1 MMITSTVEPTPQ
13 SDGIDLAVITGGA
26 AGGVPL
32 LIAVIVFIIILV
44 CCCVII
50 RKRNG
55 MGATQIFL
63 HKIFN
68 YFIEKSNASLRKEM
82 PEPFNNNITYIP
94 PEVLDSSVKVKH
106 SGSHYA
112 KGMNL
117 TNGHPQPP
125 QGHIG
130 IPLPKLPAGTNDMTY
145 DKLETAESNY
155 ATPNYTVYY

>member
-1 MMITSTVEPTPQ
+1 M
-13 SDGIDLAVITGGA
+13 VIAGGA
-26 AGGVPL
+26 AGGVLL

-55 MGATQIFL
+55 MGAVHVFP
-63 HKIFN
+63 HKIFI
-68 YFIEKSNASLRKEM
+68 IEKSDASLRQET

-155 ATPNYTVYY
+155 ATPNYIVYY